1 MIDIVVNGEPRS
13 VEETLSPV
21 GLIESL
27 GLSPKAVIVEYN
39 GAVVKA
45 TDLSARRLSS
55 GDHLELIQIV
65 GGG

>member
-1 MIDIVVNGEPRS
+1 MIQILVNGTPKSIAEN
-13 VEETLSPV
+13 LSAE

-39 GAVVKA
+39 GTVIKA
-45 TDLSARRLSS
+45 DEWAKRLLSE
-55 GDHLELIQIV
+55 GDRLELIQIV